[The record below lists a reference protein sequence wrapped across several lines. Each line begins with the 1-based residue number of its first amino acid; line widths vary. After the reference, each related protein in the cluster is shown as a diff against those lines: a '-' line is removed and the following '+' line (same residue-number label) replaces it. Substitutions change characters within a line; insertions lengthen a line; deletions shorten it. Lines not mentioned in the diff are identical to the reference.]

1 MATHTLDFERPLLE
15 LERQIEELKRVA
27 GEGAVDVAKELQP
40 LEQKLAELRVQI
52 YRSLTPMQRVQVARH
67 PKRPYALDYLR
78 SVFSDFVELHG
89 DRLFRDDPA
98 IVGGWAR
105 LDGQTVMAIG
115 HQKGRDTKENLRR
128 NFGMAHPEGY
138 RKALR
143 LMKLAEKFH
152 APVVTLV
159 DTPGAYPGIGAEE
172 RGQAEA
178 IAHNLLEMAGLRTP
192 ILTAII
198 GEGGSGGALGV
209 GLGDRVLMLENA
221 VYSVISPE
229 GCAAILWKDASQRE
243 RAAEALK
250 ITAQDLLQLGVIDE
264 IVPEPPGG
272 AHADRQPQGRAT
284 RGPRRHPSGGASPHG
299 RGARR
304 AGGGGAAPRPRPRDE
319 GVGRRVAVGP
329 PQAHDLLHGGAAR
342 GLPGARAGPGE
353 SVPRAH
359 RAAPDRR
366 AGRGEA
372 AGRRGSL
379 RSPVL
384 LLELAPGAPA
394 REPVSRQG
402 PAPLAQPLADLRG
415 VRAAAVLSPLRA
427 RLLRAGA
434 EAVPQ
439 GGQGGAH
446 GSRARARA
454 GR

>member
-1 MATHTLDFERPLLE
+1 
-15 LERQIEELKRVA
+15 
-27 GEGAVDVAKELQP
+27 
-40 LEQKLAELRVQI
+40 
-52 YRSLTPMQRVQVARH
+52 MQRVQVARH
-67 PKRPYALDYLR
+67 PKRPYTLDYLR

-192 ILTAII
+192 ILIAII

-272 AHADRQPQGRAT
+272 AHADPEAT
-284 RGPRRHPSGGASPHG
+284 AETLGATLRRH
-299 RGARR
+299 
-304 AGGGGAAPRPRPRDE
+304 
-319 GVGRRVAVGP
+319 
-329 PQAHDLLHGGAAR
+329 
-342 GLPGARAGPGE
+342 
-353 SVPRAH
+353 
-359 RAAPDRR
+359 
-366 AGRGEA
+366 
-372 AGRRGSL
+372 
-379 RSPVL
+379 
-384 LLELAPGAPA
+384 
-394 REPVSRQG
+394 
-402 PAPLAQPLADLRG
+402 LAQLGKLRI
-415 VRAAAVLSPLRA
+415 VKLLKRREEKYLSM
-427 RLLRAGA
+427 GA
-434 EAVPQ
+434 LS
-439 GGQGGAH
+439 GK
-446 GSRARARA
+446 
-454 GR
+454 